1 MSASSS
7 QSPSTSP
14 LDDGITTIKNYIS
27 TPEPMTPPR
36 STTSIGMTTSN
47 ANPTVSTPAPVLT
60 DAVQRCVD
68 TAAEVIA
75 THREARLIFMQG
87 LVRRI
92 LREAYREPTS
102 PPSVGIPLVQSV
114 LAGIPSTSRGLYP
127 SFVTHPNYHD
137 GKIHYPPNPLS
148 QRPTTSAPTTTAGM
162 TSNQTASTRTTST
175 TNATKTA
182 ISSSNTIPT
191 MAGEAHRS
199 HTVFAPMTLVESLTK
214 TNLLLVA
221 DMKSEIQ
228 SIHNELSTIPLE
240 EIRNEQSQAF
250 GKLNDKIEA
259 LEKNFTELKDIVMKR
274 SYQNLKMDPKLLD
287 QWNPSMLVIRRSPWT
302 NMRLILNKVA
312 SDNIADLFPSD
323 WAPKPCFSDIQEKH
337 FKVLS
342 EVMTTMFYQC
352 GSYRTMMFWQSKDM
366 SNFSKLSTT
375 IWLWEM

>member
-1 MSASSS
+1 
-7 QSPSTSP
+7 
-14 LDDGITTIKNYIS
+14 
-27 TPEPMTPPR
+27 MTPPR

-47 ANPTVSTPAPVLT
+47 ANHTVSTPAPVLT

-68 TAAEVIA
+68 TAAEAKA

-102 PPSVGIPLVQSV
+102 SPSVGIPLVQSV

-127 SFVTHPNYHD
+127 SFVAHPSYHD
-137 GKIHYPPNPLS
+137 GKMHYPPNPLS
-148 QRPTTSAPTTTAGM
+148 QPPTTSALTTTTGM
-162 TSNQTASTRTTST
+162 TSNQTASTRTTLT

-182 ISSSNTIPT
+182 ISSPNTIPT

-259 LEKNFTELKDIVMKR
+259 LEKNFTELKNIVM
-274 SYQNLKMDPKLLD
+274 
-287 QWNPSMLVIRRSPWT
+287 
-302 NMRLILNKVA
+302 
-312 SDNIADLFPSD
+312 
-323 WAPKPCFSDIQEKH
+323 
-337 FKVLS
+337 
-342 EVMTTMFYQC
+342 
-352 GSYRTMMFWQSKDM
+352 
-366 SNFSKLSTT
+366 
-375 IWLWEM
+375 